1 VSVDLF
7 HAEPASNSLKVLQ
20 AIHEKGVGFVSHY
33 VDLRRFE
40 QHSPEFLK
48 VNPAGQVP
56 VLDADGRLLT
66 ESFFI
71 LQWLDETYPDP
82 PLGGADP
89 RARYA
94 VHKWGKYL
102 ETHIAPNLALWRWAH
117 TGELTPDVPGLARL
131 TPERRALWQRAA
143 AGFEAEEVAR
153 ARAALEH
160 AAARMEADL
169 AAGEWLAGGEYTLAD
184 IALYPH
190 VVQFEALDIPVPGAV
205 SDWLDRVA
213 ARDAVGEVAGEMP
226 LVATMGPEP
235 GRWG

>member
-1 VSVDLF
+1 MIRLHHGGAVGHSAAVLIALAEKRVANQPVFVDLGRL
-7 HAEPASNSLKVLQ
+7 EQLDPA
-20 AIHEKGVGFVSHY
+20 
-33 VDLRRFE
+33 
-40 QHSPEFLK
+40 FLAL
-48 VNPAGQVP
+48 NPAGQVP
-56 VLDADGRLLT
+56 VLEADGRVLT

-82 PLGGADP
+82 PLGGAGP
-89 RARYA
+89 RERYA

-131 TPERRALWQRAA
+131 MPERRALWQRAA
-143 AGFEAEEVAR
+143 AGFEADEVMR
-153 ARAALEH
+153 AKAALET
-160 AAARMEADL
+160 AAARIAADL
-169 AAGEWLAGGEYTLAD
+169 AAGDWLAGGEYTLAD

-190 VVQFEALDIPVPGAV
+190 VVQFEALDIPVPAAV